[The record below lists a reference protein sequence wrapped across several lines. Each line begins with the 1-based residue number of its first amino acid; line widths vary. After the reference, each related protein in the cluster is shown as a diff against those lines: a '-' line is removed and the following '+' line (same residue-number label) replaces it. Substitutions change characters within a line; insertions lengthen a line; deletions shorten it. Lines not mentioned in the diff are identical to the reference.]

1 MTNFIVSAA
10 GTLTVVIDAKPYTIA
25 PDHPNYDKI
34 KSALKTGDSQLIIEL
49 VDISRSVE
57 DYVEGDA
64 EVKDG
69 VVYYEG
75 DAVHN
80 TLTERILDMM
90 AYGFPF
96 KPMFKFMNNLMN
108 NPSKRATEELYEFL
122 MHRNLPIT
130 DDGCFLAYKRV
141 NADWTDLHSH
151 SIDNSIG
158 QIVKMPRRKVDDNRD
173 MGCSDGLHV
182 GALEYVE
189 GYGSGGHVLVVKIN
203 PEHVVSVPSD
213 HDCTKVRCCEY
224 EVLSEFKGE
233 LKKPVYSPDGSEY
246 DPYDSDEVPYDAS
259 QYDTSYDYDGDD
271 VLEGYD
277 EANEDDGRVEV
288 DKDEPSRGWRGWLG
302 LKDSKTATDHTEKD
316 VDASHKAIIDADSP
330 FVEPSPLNEQAKLY
344 SDSMSSGH
352 HLSIDPPAASEETSK
367 DASDDDKGDH
377 NFGFDPN
384 YDRK

>member
-34 KSALKTGDSQLIIEL
+34 KSALKIGDPQSIVELI
-49 VDISRSVE
+49 DIARSVE
-57 DYVEGDA
+57 NYVEGDA

-96 KPMFKFMNNLMN
+96 KPMFKFMNNLMS
-108 NPSKRATEELYEFL
+108 NPSKRATEELYDFL
-122 MHRNLPIT
+122 MHKNLPIT

-141 NADWTDLHSH
+141 NADWTDLYSN

-158 QIVKMPRRKVDDNRD
+158 KIVKMARRKVDDNRE

-189 GYGSGGHVLVVKIN
+189 GYGSGGHVLIVKIN

-233 LKKPVYSPDGSEY
+233 LKSPVYSPDGSEY
-246 DPYDSDEVPYDAS
+246 DPSEDDETYDPSG
-259 QYDTSYDYDGDD
+259 DYEDNLDPDD
-271 VLEGYD
+271 VDNYD
-277 EANEDDGRVEV
+277 EADEDDGRVEV
-288 DKDEPSRGWRGWLG
+288 DHDAASQGWRGWLKNAITVADRIAEAPVG
-302 LKDSKTATDHTEKD
+302 ASKTAPDAPEKD
-316 VDASHKAIIDADSP
+316 VDEQKDS
-330 FVEPSPLNEQAKLY
+330 SLNDQARLY
-344 SDSMSSGH
+344 SDSLGIGNHIPLDSPSA
-352 HLSIDPPAASEETSK
+352 SETKDASEETT
-367 DASDDDKGDH
+367 DDKGDH

>member
-1 MTNFIVSAA
+1 MTNFIVSAE

-34 KSALKTGDSQLIIEL
+34 KGALSTGDSQLIVEL
-49 VDISRSVE
+49 VDIARSVE
-57 DYVEGDA
+57 NYVEGDA

-75 DAVHN
+75 DAIHN

-96 KPMFKFMNNLMN
+96 KPMFKFVNNLMK
-108 NPSKRATEELYEFL
+108 NPSKRATEELYDFL
-122 MHRNLPIT
+122 MHKNLPIT

-141 NADWTDLHSH
+141 NDDWTDLYSNA
-151 SIDNSIG
+151 IDNSIG
-158 QIVKMPRRKVDDNRD
+158 QIVKMSRRKVDDNRE

-246 DPYDSDEVPYDAS
+246 DPTDDYDDPTDDYDAT
-259 QYDTSYDYDGDD
+259 DDYDPDNVD
-271 VLEGYD
+271 NYD
-277 EANEDDGRVEV
+277 EADEAVGRVEV
-288 DKDEPSRGWRGWLG
+288 DHDAASQGWRGWLKNAVG
-302 LKDSKTATDHTEKD
+302 ASQTAPDALEKD
-316 VDASHKAIIDADSP
+316 VADSP
-330 FVEPSPLNEQAKLY
+330 KAIDAPENNVDQAKLY
-344 SDSMSSGH
+344 SDSLGLGNHIPLDS
-352 HLSIDPPAASEETSK
+352 PAASEETSK
-367 DASDDDKGDH
+367 DDSDDGKADH

>member
-49 VDISRSVE
+49 VDIARSVE

-69 VVYYEG
+69 IVYYEG
-75 DAVHN
+75 DAIHN

-96 KPMFKFMNNLMN
+96 KPMFKFVNNLMK
-108 NPSKRATEELYEFL
+108 NPSKRATEELYDFL
-122 MHRNLPIT
+122 MHKNLPIT

-141 NADWTDLHSH
+141 NADWTDLYSN
-151 SIDNSIG
+151 SIDNSVG
-158 QIVKMPRRKVDDNRD
+158 QVVKMSRRKVDDNRE

-189 GYGSGGHVLVVKIN
+189 GYGSGGHVLVVKVN

-233 LKKPVYSPDGSEY
+233 LKRPVYSPDGSDY
-246 DPYDSDEVPYDAS
+246 DPSEDDD
-259 QYDTSYDYDGDD
+259 YDTSVDYEDD
-271 VLEGYD
+271 VMDDYD
-277 EANEDDGRVEV
+277 EADEDDGQDGMIKFEERT
-288 DKDEPSRGWRGWLG
+288 
-302 LKDSKTATDHTEKD
+302 DSKGNK
-316 VDASHKAIIDADSP
+316 
-330 FVEPSPLNEQAKLY
+330 Y
-344 SDSMSSGH
+344 
-352 HLSIDPPAASEETSK
+352 
-367 DASDDDKGDH
+367 
-377 NFGFDPN
+377 
-384 YDRK
+384 

>member
-10 GTLTVVIDAKPYTIA
+10 GTLTIVIDAKPYTIA

-34 KSALKTGDSQLIIEL
+34 KGALKSGETQLIIEL
-49 VDISRSVE
+49 VDIARSVQ
-57 DYVEGDA
+57 DYIEGDA

-75 DAVHN
+75 DAIHN

-90 AYGFPF
+90 ASGFPF
-96 KPMFKFMNNLMN
+96 KPMFKFVNNLMK

-122 MHRNLPIT
+122 MHKNLPIT

-141 NADWTDLHSH
+141 NDDWTDLYSN
-151 SIDNSIG
+151 SIDNSVG
-158 QIVKMPRRKVDDNRD
+158 QIVKMSRRKVDDDRE

-189 GYGSGGHVLVVKIN
+189 GYGSGGHVLIVKVN

-233 LKKPVYSPDGSEY
+233 LKSPVYSPDGSEY
-246 DPYDSDEVPYDAS
+246 DPTNYDDDL
-259 QYDTSYDYDGDD
+259 DDYD
-271 VLEGYD
+271 ET
-277 EANEDDGRVEV
+277 NEDDGRVEV
-288 DKDEPSRGWRGWLG
+288 DPDESSQGWRGWLNSAAERLERG
-302 LKDSKTATDHTEKD
+302 FGASKTAPDAPEKD
-316 VDASHKAIIDADSP
+316 VDEQKDKDIQPESP
-330 FVEPSPLNEQAKLY
+330 RSPQANLY
-344 SDSMSSGH
+344 SDSLG
-352 HLSIDPPAASEETSK
+352 LPADDSPIRTDSPDASEEKPK
-367 DASDDDKGDH
+367 DSTDDDKGDH
-377 NFGFDPN
+377 NYGFDPN
-384 YDRK
+384 YDSRN

>member
-49 VDISRSVE
+49 VDIARSVE

-75 DAVHN
+75 DAIHN

-96 KPMFKFMNNLMN
+96 KPMFKFVNNLMK
-108 NPSKRATEELYEFL
+108 NPSKRATEELYDFL
-122 MHRNLPIT
+122 MHKNLPIT

-141 NADWTDLHSH
+141 NADWTDLYSN
-151 SIDNSIG
+151 SIDNSVG
-158 QIVKMPRRKVDDNRD
+158 QIVKMSRRKVDDNRE

-213 HDCTKVRCCEY
+213 HDCTKVRCCAY

-233 LKKPVYSPDGSEY
+233 LKRPVYSPDGSDY
-246 DPYDSDEVPYDAS
+246 DPSEDDD
-259 QYDTSYDYDGDD
+259 YDTSVDYEDD
-271 VLEGYD
+271 VLDDYD
-277 EANEDDGRVEV
+277 EADEDDGRVEV
-288 DKDEPSRGWRGWLG
+288 DHDAPSQGWRGWLKNAVG
-302 LKDSKTATDHTEKD
+302 ASKTAPDAPEKD
-316 VDASHKAIIDADSP
+316 VDEQKDTQPDNLDS
-330 FVEPSPLNEQAKLY
+330 SLNEQAKLY
-344 SDSMSSGH
+344 SDSLGLGNH
-352 HLSIDPPAASEETSK
+352 IPIDSPAASEEKTE
-367 DASDDDKGDH
+367 DATDDDKGDH
-377 NFGFDPN
+377 NYGFDPN
-384 YDRK
+384 YDSRN

>member
-10 GTLTVVIDAKPYTIA
+10 GTLTIVIDAKPYTIA

-34 KSALKTGDSQLIIEL
+34 KGALKTGDSQLIIEL
-49 VDISRSVE
+49 VDIARSVE
-57 DYVEGDA
+57 NYVEGDA

-75 DAVHN
+75 DAIHN

-96 KPMFKFMNNLMN
+96 KPMFKFVNNLMK
-108 NPSKRATEELYEFL
+108 NPSKRATEELYDFL
-122 MHRNLPIT
+122 MHKNLPIT

-141 NADWTDLHSH
+141 NEDWTDLYSN
-151 SIDNSIG
+151 SIDNSVG
-158 QIVKMPRRKVDDNRD
+158 QIVKMSRRKVDDNRE

-189 GYGSGGHVLVVKIN
+189 GYGSGGHVLVVKVN

-213 HDCTKVRCCEY
+213 HDCTKVRCCAY

-233 LKKPVYSPDGSEY
+233 LKSPVYSPDGSEY
-246 DPYDSDEVPYDAS
+246 DP
-259 QYDTSYDYDGDD
+259 TDYDDPTDDYDDPTGDD
-271 VLEGYD
+271 ILDYD
-277 EANEDDGRVEV
+277 ETEDDGRVEV
-288 DKDEPSRGWRGWLG
+288 DHDEPSQGWRGWLKNAVG
-302 LKDSKTATDHTEKD
+302 TSKTAPDAPEKD
-316 VDASHKAIIDADSP
+316 GDDSP
-330 FVEPSPLNEQAKLY
+330 KDNCPSSLNEQAKLY
-344 SDSMSSGH
+344 SDSLGLGNHIPLDS
-352 HLSIDPPAASEETSK
+352 PAASEETSK
-367 DASDDDKGDH
+367 DDSDDGKGDH

>member
-10 GTLTVVIDAKPYTIA
+10 GTLTIVIDAKPYTIA

-49 VDISRSVE
+49 VDIARSVE

-75 DAVHN
+75 DAIHN

-96 KPMFKFMNNLMN
+96 KPMFKFVNNLMK
-108 NPSKRATEELYEFL
+108 NPSKRATEELYDFL
-122 MHRNLPIT
+122 MHKNLPIT

-141 NADWTDLHSH
+141 NADWTDLYSNA
-151 SIDNSIG
+151 IDNSIG
-158 QIVKMPRRKVDDNRD
+158 QIVKMARRKVDDNRE

-246 DPYDSDEVPYDAS
+246 DPSAGEDNYDPDPDNVD
-259 QYDTSYDYDGDD
+259 DYDYDETD
-271 VLEGYD
+271 
-277 EANEDDGRVEV
+277 EDDGRVEV
-288 DKDEPSRGWRGWLG
+288 DHDAPSQGWRGWLKNAVG
-302 LKDSKTATDHTEKD
+302 ASKTAPDAPEKD
-316 VDASHKAIIDADSP
+316 VDDHPLDRPEDPVQDSP
-330 FVEPSPLNEQAKLY
+330 KENQPSSLNEQAKLY
-344 SDSMSSGH
+344 SDSLGLGNHIPLDS
-352 HLSIDPPAASEETSK
+352 PAASETK
-367 DASDDDKGDH
+367 DASEETTSDDKGDH